1 MYDFIYDKEGLIEI
15 NELLCGD
22 IGAAY
27 AFIDDLYMELHFE
40 QSSKPDRIRL
50 RVSDSEEHLLLWET
64 HFRD

>member
-1 MYDFIYDKEGLIEI
+1 LYDFIYDKEGLIEI

-27 AFIDDLYMELHFE
+27 AFIDDLYMELHFD
-40 QSSKPDRIRL
+40 QSCKPDRVRL

>member
-1 MYDFIYDKEGLIEI
+1 LYDFIYDKEGLIEI

>member
-27 AFIDDLYMELHFE
+27 AFIDDLYMELHFD

>member
-1 MYDFIYDKEGLIEI
+1 LYDFIYDKEGLIEI

-50 RVSDSEEHLLLWET
+50 RVSDSEDHVLLWET

>member
-50 RVSDSEEHLLLWET
+50 RVSDSEDHVLLWET